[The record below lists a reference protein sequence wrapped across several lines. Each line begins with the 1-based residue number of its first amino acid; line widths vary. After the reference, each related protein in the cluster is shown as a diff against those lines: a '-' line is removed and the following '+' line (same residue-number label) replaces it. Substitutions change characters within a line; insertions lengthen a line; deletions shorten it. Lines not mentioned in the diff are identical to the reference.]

1 MKEMDEALKEFE
13 ELVEIEDGLE
23 NLNIAASSTSHVE
36 SPYSDG
42 TWTLDE
48 NPIGES
54 YVRTPVSS
62 DVEDMD
68 WKGETVVGS
77 ECESNARLIS

>member
-1 MKEMDEALKEFE
+1 MKEMDETLKEIG

-23 NLNIAASSTSHVE
+23 KLNIAASSSTHFE
-36 SPYSDG
+36 SPYSDD

-48 NPIGES
+48 NPIGEF
-54 YVRTPVSS
+54 YVHTPVSS

-68 WKGETVVGS
+68 WAGETGVGS
-77 ECESNARLIS
+77 DGESEACLIS